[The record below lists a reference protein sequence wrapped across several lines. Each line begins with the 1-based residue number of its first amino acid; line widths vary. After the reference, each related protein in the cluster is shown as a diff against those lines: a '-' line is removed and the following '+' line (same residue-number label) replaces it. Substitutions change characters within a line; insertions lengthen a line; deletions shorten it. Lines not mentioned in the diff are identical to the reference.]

1 MQVNGLYSGGS
12 VIGGL
17 VAIEIWGGLIF
28 GRAYFRG
35 CVCVGGGANLL
46 EFCGSLRSAAPSTW
60 LACGLR

>member
-28 GRAYFRG
+28 GG
-35 CVCVGGGANLL
+35 VCAWGGGANLL
-46 EFCGSLRSAAPSTW
+46 EFCGSLRSAIP
-60 LACGLR
+60 G